1 MINEISLRKKA
12 LYDENFPNQ
21 ELIEEFL
28 IKKDSVPTKLDIEW
42 KQPQV
47 NQFVVNILLH
57 IYYNMLQNNFF
68 VKYMVKYI

>member
-1 MINEISLRKKA
+1 MINKISLRKKA
-12 LYDENFPNQ
+12 LYGENFPNQ
-21 ELIEEFL
+21 ELIEFL